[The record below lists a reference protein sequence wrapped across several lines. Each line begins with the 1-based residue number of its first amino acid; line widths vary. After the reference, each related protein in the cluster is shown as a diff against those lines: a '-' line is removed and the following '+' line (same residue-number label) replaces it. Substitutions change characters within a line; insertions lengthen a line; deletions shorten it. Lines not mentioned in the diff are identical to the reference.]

1 MKNNPTT
8 TNPLASESKI
18 QQVAIMEIWNKLPQ
32 TRLCLFH
39 VPNGMFSNA
48 REGAKFKAQGVISGV
63 PDLVF
68 IWKGKTH
75 YIEVKCEKGKLSENQ
90 KALHQKWME
99 QGVEVK
105 VMRSSEEII
114 QFVRK
119 LVEQDT
125 PSEAEN
131 FASQ

>member
-1 MKNNPTT
+1 
-8 TNPLASESKI
+8 
-18 QQVAIMEIWNKLPQ
+18 MEIWNKLPQ

-68 IWKGKTH
+68 VWNGKTH

-99 QGVEVK
+99 QGVSVN

-114 QFVRK
+114 RFVTE
-119 LVEQDT
+119 LVEQGRL
-125 PSEAEN
+125 SEAEN
-131 FASQ
+131 CVSQ

>member
-1 MKNNPTT
+1 MSNPI
-8 TNPLASESKI
+8 LSESKI

-39 VPNGMFSNA
+39 IPNGMFSNA

-68 IWKGKTH
+68 VWNGKTH
-75 YIEVKCEKGKLSENQ
+75 YIEVKCEKGVLSKNQ
-90 KALHQKWME
+90 IALHQKWME
-99 QGVEVK
+99 QGVLVN

-114 QFVRK
+114 RFVTE
-119 LVEQDT
+119 LVSQDKS
-125 PSEAEN
+125 SEAEN
-131 FASQ
+131 SVFQ

>member
-1 MKNNPTT
+1 M
-8 TNPLASESKI
+8 TNPILSESKI

-68 IWKGKTH
+68 VWNGKTH

-99 QGVEVK
+99 QGVSVN

-114 QFVRK
+114 RFVTK
-119 LVEQDT
+119 LVSPDKS
-125 PSEAEN
+125 SEVEN
-131 FASQ
+131 CVSQ

>member
-1 MKNNPTT
+1 MFNPI
-8 TNPLASESKI
+8 LSESKI

-39 VPNGMFSNA
+39 IPNGMFSNA

-68 IWKGKTH
+68 VWNGKTH
-75 YIEVKCEKGKLSENQ
+75 YIEVKCEKGVLSKNQ
-90 KALHQKWME
+90 IALHQKWME
-99 QGVEVK
+99 QGVSVN

-114 QFVRK
+114 RFVTE
-119 LVEQDT
+119 LVSQGRS
-125 PSEAEN
+125 SEAEN
-131 FASQ
+131 CVSQ

>member
-1 MKNNPTT
+1 
-8 TNPLASESKI
+8 
-18 QQVAIMEIWNKLPQ
+18 MEIWNKLPQ

-68 IWKGKTH
+68 VWNGKTH

-90 KALHQKWME
+90 KALHQKWSE
-99 QGVEVK
+99 QGVSVN
-105 VMRSSEEII
+105 VMRTSEEII
-114 QFVRK
+114 RFVTK
-119 LVEQDT
+119 LVEQDKS
-125 PSEAEN
+125 SEAEN
-131 FASQ
+131 CVSQ

>member
-1 MKNNPTT
+1 M
-8 TNPLASESKI
+8 TNPILSESKI
-18 QQVAIMEIWNKLPQ
+18 QQVAIMEIWNKFPQ

-68 IWKGKTH
+68 VWNGKTH

-90 KALHQKWME
+90 KALHQKWSE
-99 QGVEVK
+99 QGVSVN
-105 VMRSSEEII
+105 VMRTSEEII
-114 QFVRK
+114 RFVTE
-119 LVEQDT
+119 LVSQGRS
-125 PSEAEN
+125 SEAGN
-131 FASQ
+131 SVSQ

>member
-1 MKNNPTT
+1 M
-8 TNPLASESKI
+8 TNPILSESKI

-68 IWKGKTH
+68 VWNGKTH

-99 QGVEVK
+99 QGVSVN
-105 VMRSSEEII
+105 VMRSSEQII
-114 QFVRK
+114 RFVTE
-119 LVEQDT
+119 LVSQGRS
-125 PSEAEN
+125 SEAEN
-131 FASQ
+131 CVSQ

>member
-1 MKNNPTT
+1 M
-8 TNPLASESKI
+8 TNPILSESKI

-39 VPNGMFSNA
+39 IPNGMFSNA

-68 IWKGKTH
+68 VWNGKTH

-90 KALHQKWME
+90 KTLHQKWME
-99 QGVEVK
+99 QGVSVN
-105 VMRSSEEII
+105 VMRTSEEII
-114 QFVRK
+114 RFVTE
-119 LVEQDT
+119 LVSPDKS
-125 PSEAEN
+125 SEAEN
-131 FASQ
+131 CVSQ

>member
-1 MKNNPTT
+1 M

-68 IWKGKTH
+68 IWQGKT
-75 YIEVKCEKGKLSENQ
+75 L
-90 KALHQKWME
+90 
-99 QGVEVK
+99 
-105 VMRSSEEII
+105 MRVAI
-114 QFVRK
+114 
-119 LVEQDT
+119 
-125 PSEAEN
+125 N
-131 FASQ
+131 

>member
-68 IWKGKTH
+68 IWQGKTH

-99 QGVEVK
+99 QGVSVN

-114 QFVRK
+114 RFVTE
-119 LVEQDT
+119 LVSQGRS
-125 PSEAEN
+125 SEAEN
-131 FASQ
+131 CVSQ

>member
-1 MKNNPTT
+1 MFNPI
-8 TNPLASESKI
+8 LSESKI

-39 VPNGMFSNA
+39 IPNGMFSNA

-68 IWKGKTH
+68 VWNGKTH
-75 YIEVKCEKGKLSENQ
+75 YIEVKCEKGVLSKNQ
-90 KALHQKWME
+90 IALHQKWME
-99 QGVEVK
+99 QGVSVN

-114 QFVRK
+114 RFVTE
-119 LVEQDT
+119 LVSQGRS
-125 PSEAEN
+125 SEAEN
-131 FASQ
+131 SVSQ

>member
-1 MKNNPTT
+1 M
-8 TNPLASESKI
+8 TNPILSESKI

-39 VPNGMFSNA
+39 IPNGMFSNA

-68 IWKGKTH
+68 VWNGKTH

-99 QGVEVK
+99 QGVSVN

-114 QFVRK
+114 RFVTE
-119 LVEQDT
+119 LVSQGRS
-125 PSEAEN
+125 SEAEN
-131 FASQ
+131 CVSQ

>member
-1 MKNNPTT
+1 M
-8 TNPLASESKI
+8 TNPIFSESKI

-68 IWKGKTH
+68 IWQGKTH

-99 QGVEVK
+99 QGVSVN
-105 VMRSSEEII
+105 VMRTSEEII
-114 QFVRK
+114 RFVTE
-119 LVEQDT
+119 LVSPDKS
-125 PSEAEN
+125 SEAEN
-131 FASQ
+131 CVSQ

>member
-1 MKNNPTT
+1 M
-8 TNPLASESKI
+8 TNPIFSESKI

-68 IWKGKTH
+68 VWNKKTH

-99 QGVEVK
+99 QGVSVN
-105 VMRSSEEII
+105 VMRTSEEII
-114 QFVRK
+114 RFVTE
-119 LVEQDT
+119 LVSPDKS
-125 PSEAEN
+125 SEAEN
-131 FASQ
+131 CVSQ

>member
-68 IWKGKTH
+68 IWHGKTH

>member
-1 MKNNPTT
+1 M
-8 TNPLASESKI
+8 TNPILSESKI

-68 IWKGKTH
+68 VWNGKTH

-99 QGVEVK
+99 QGVSVN

-114 QFVRK
+114 RFVTE
-119 LVEQDT
+119 LVSQGRS
-125 PSEAEN
+125 SEAGN
-131 FASQ
+131 CVSQ

>member
-1 MKNNPTT
+1 M
-8 TNPLASESKI
+8 TNPILSESKI

-68 IWKGKTH
+68 VWNGKTH

-99 QGVEVK
+99 QGVSVN
-105 VMRSSEEII
+105 VMRTSEEII
-114 QFVRK
+114 RFVTE
-119 LVEQDT
+119 LVSPDKS
-125 PSEAEN
+125 SEAEN
-131 FASQ
+131 CVSQ

>member
-1 MKNNPTT
+1 M
-8 TNPLASESKI
+8 TNPILSESKI

-68 IWKGKTH
+68 VWNGKTH

-99 QGVEVK
+99 QGVSVN
-105 VMRSSEEII
+105 VMRTSEEII
-114 QFVRK
+114 RFVTE
-119 LVEQDT
+119 LVSQGRS
-125 PSEAEN
+125 SEAEN
-131 FASQ
+131 CVSQ

>member
-1 MKNNPTT
+1 MSNPI
-8 TNPLASESKI
+8 LSESKI

-39 VPNGMFSNA
+39 IPNGMFSNA

-68 IWKGKTH
+68 VWNGKTH
-75 YIEVKCEKGKLSENQ
+75 YIEVKCEKGVLSKNQ
-90 KALHQKWME
+90 IALHQKWME
-99 QGVEVK
+99 QGVSVN

-114 QFVRK
+114 RFVTE
-119 LVEQDT
+119 LVSQGRS
-125 PSEAEN
+125 SEAEN
-131 FASQ
+131 SVSQ

>member
-1 MKNNPTT
+1 M
-8 TNPLASESKI
+8 TNPILSESKI

-39 VPNGMFSNA
+39 IPNGMFSNA

-68 IWKGKTH
+68 VWNGKTH
-75 YIEVKCEKGKLSENQ
+75 YIEVKCEKGVLSKNQ
-90 KALHQKWME
+90 IALHQKWME
-99 QGVEVK
+99 QGVSVN

-114 QFVRK
+114 RFVTE
-119 LVEQDT
+119 LVSQGRS
-125 PSEAEN
+125 SEAEN
-131 FASQ
+131 SVSQ

>member
-1 MKNNPTT
+1 
-8 TNPLASESKI
+8 
-18 QQVAIMEIWNKLPQ
+18 MEIWNKLPQ

-68 IWKGKTH
+68 VWNGKTH

-99 QGVEVK
+99 QGVSVNI
-105 VMRSSEEII
+105 MRSSEEII
-114 QFVRK
+114 RFVTE
-119 LVEQDT
+119 LVSPDRS
-125 PSEAEN
+125 SEAEN
-131 FASQ
+131 CVSQ

>member
-1 MKNNPTT
+1 MFNPI
-8 TNPLASESKI
+8 LSESKI

-68 IWKGKTH
+68 VWNGKTH

-99 QGVEVK
+99 QGVSVN

-114 QFVRK
+114 RFVTE
-119 LVEQDT
+119 LVSQGRS
-125 PSEAEN
+125 SEAEN
-131 FASQ
+131 CVSQ

>member
-1 MKNNPTT
+1 MFNPI
-8 TNPLASESKI
+8 LSESKI

-39 VPNGMFSNA
+39 IPNGMFSNA

-68 IWKGKTH
+68 VWNGETH
-75 YIEVKCEKGKLSENQ
+75 YIEVKCEKGVLSKNQ
-90 KALHQKWME
+90 IALHQKWME
-99 QGVEVK
+99 QGVSVN

-114 QFVRK
+114 RFVTE
-119 LVEQDT
+119 LVSQGRS
-125 PSEAEN
+125 SEAEN
-131 FASQ
+131 SVSQ

>member
-1 MKNNPTT
+1 M
-8 TNPLASESKI
+8 TNAILSESKI

-68 IWKGKTH
+68 VWNGKTH

-99 QGVEVK
+99 QGVSVN

-114 QFVRK
+114 RFVTE
-119 LVEQDT
+119 LVSPDKS
-125 PSEAEN
+125 SEAEN
-131 FASQ
+131 CVFQ

>member
-1 MKNNPTT
+1 M
-8 TNPLASESKI
+8 TNPILSESKI

-68 IWKGKTH
+68 VWNGKTH

-99 QGVEVK
+99 QGVSVN

-114 QFVRK
+114 RFVTE
-119 LVEQDT
+119 LVSQGRS
-125 PSEAEN
+125 SEAEN
-131 FASQ
+131 CVSQ

>member
-1 MKNNPTT
+1 M

-48 REGAKFKAQGVISGV
+48 REGAKFKAHGVISGV

-68 IWKGKTH
+68 VWAGKTH

-105 VMRSSEEII
+105 VMRSSDEII

-125 PSEAEN
+125 PSGADH
-131 FASQ
+131 FDAQ